1 MIAYPKAIHDAWLP
15 ICAVKE
21 LGKKPIRRRLH
32 GLPLVIFEA
41 RDGPA
46 VLVDRCPHRNVALS
60 KGHVDQGAIVC
71 PYHGWTFERDGTCS
85 KVPGAEPT
93 DRLCAKAFPVRVENG
108 LVFTNTSDTPR
119 DFIPLPYPIN
129 DPGFDHWVWP
139 STYRGGLVD
148 GMENLLDPAHPH
160 TMHPRIVGRNPV
172 RVKVDV
178 VREQTSDTVTCT
190 YHEGTRKRGM
200 LAALLE
206 GERSQGLGRFT
217 GPTTCQIGFIGKNG
231 PRLFTSAILSP
242 QSNDE
247 VQAFAI
253 FSTPKGRLPAWLK
266 GRALEA
272 FHRPII
278 KEDQDMMAMQLD
290 NLQAFG
296 GPKYTAGPMDYIKPA
311 MVQLMQGKTL
321 PDQEDHFT
329 CWL

>member
-1 MIAYPKAIHDAWLP
+1 MIAYPKAIHDSWLP

-32 GLPLVIFEA
+32 GLPLVIFNA
-41 RDGPA
+41 KTGPA

-60 KGHVDQGAIVC
+60 EGHVADGAVVC
-71 PYHGWTFERDGTCS
+71 PYHGWTFEGDGTCS
-85 KVPGAEPT
+85 KVPGSETNP
-93 DRLCAKAFPVRVENG
+93 RLCAQAFPVRVENG

-119 DFIPLPYPIN
+119 DFVPLPYPIN

-139 STYRGGLVD
+139 STYVGGLVD

-160 TMHPRIVGRNPV
+160 TMHPRIVGRKPV
-172 RVKVDV
+172 RVKVEV
-178 VREQTSDTVTCT
+178 VREQTPDSVTCT
-190 YHEGTRKRGM
+190 YHEGTRKRGI

-206 GERSQGLGRFT
+206 GERTQGLGRFT
-217 GPTTCQIGFIGKNG
+217 GPTTCQIGFIGKSG

-242 QSNDE
+242 QSNDA

-253 FSTPKGRLPAWLK
+253 LSTPKGRLPGWLK
-266 GRALEA
+266 GYVLEL

-278 KEDQDMMAMQLD
+278 REDQAMMAQQLE
-290 NLQAFG
+290 NLRAFG
-296 GPKYTAGPMDYIKPA
+296 GPKFMEGPMDYIKPA
-311 MVQLMQGKTL
+311 MVKLMQGDAL
-321 PDQEDHFT
+321 PTKEDRFT